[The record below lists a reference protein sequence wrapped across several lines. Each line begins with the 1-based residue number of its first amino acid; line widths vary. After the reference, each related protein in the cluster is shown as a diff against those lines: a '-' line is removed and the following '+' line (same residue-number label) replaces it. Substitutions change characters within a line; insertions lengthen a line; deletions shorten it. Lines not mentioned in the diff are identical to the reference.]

1 MKTADGRMSGKR
13 FLAILGCVMLSGI
26 SGCIFDGESDV
37 DVAWSAL
44 KKGDLNQSIR
54 FSSRAINFGG
64 LAGEKLGSA
73 YECRATANSQKDKY
87 DRALSDL
94 DKLVELRPG
103 YAGAY
108 LTRGDVLLHARDF
121 DRALAD
127 IDKGLQIADP
137 KGESKSMF
145 LAKRYISRG
154 SIWLAKNN
162 TAKAMAD
169 FDRALILEPASLD
182 ARMGRSYVLESL
194 GQKREAL
201 VEMELVWQSVS
212 RRVFMPL
219 DRQSSYLRRV
229 ISLRMAN
236 GFDGATPA
244 NVIPAEAA
252 PIPVPAS
259 EKAET
264 ENLAE
269 AGGPGE
275 SAGSPDGISEK
286 NLDKPLLGK

>member
-1 MKTADGRMSGKR
+1 
-13 FLAILGCVMLSGI
+13 
-26 SGCIFDGESDV
+26 
-37 DVAWSAL
+37 
-44 KKGDLNQSIR
+44 
-54 FSSRAINFGG
+54 
-64 LAGEKLGSA
+64 KLGSA

-87 DRALSDL
+87 DRALADL

-127 IDKGLQIADP
+127 IDRGLQIADP
-137 KGESKSMF
+137 KGESKSAF

-154 SIWLAKNN
+154 SIWLAKNAA
-162 TAKAMAD
+162 AKAMAD
-169 FDRALILEPASLD
+169 FDRALVLEPASLD

-201 VEMELVWQSVS
+201 IEMELVWQSVS
-212 RRVFMPL
+212 KRLLMPL
-219 DRQSSYLRRV
+219 DRQSTYLRRV

-252 PIPVPAS
+252 PIPVS
-259 EKAET
+259 EKTET
-264 ENLAE
+264 ELPVE
-269 AGGPGE
+269 AVETPE